1 MAPSSWLL
9 AAIFS
14 CGVRA
19 PPRAARAA
27 VTESITCCSWV
38 AKPFTVFTRFGIRS
52 ARRCSA
58 TSTCDQA
65 AAIASF
71 WTASS
76 LRTETNFPANIRPTS
91 SRIPKTTR
99 NIFIV
104 ISLFEA
110 IDGIDNHGNLLQIGP
125 QKGLRIQVAGL
136 NPFFTQIEQA
146 FKGGCIEVEDLAG
159 LIDHL
164 ALLHFGFVA
173 VQHEC
178 VAEQNTE
185 RGNRIG

>member
-1 MAPSSWLL
+1 
-9 AAIFS
+9 
-14 CGVRA
+14 
-19 PPRAARAA
+19 
-27 VTESITCCSWV
+27 ESITCCSWV
-38 AKPFTVFTRFGIRS
+38 AKPLTVFTRLGMRS

-65 AAIASF
+65 PAMVSVR
-71 WTASS
+71 TAKS

-110 IDGIDNHGNLLQIGP
+110 IDGVDDHGNLLQIGP

-136 NPFFTQIEQA
+136 NLVFAQIEQPV
-146 FKGGCIEVEDLAG
+146 KRSCIDAKNLAG
-159 LIDHL
+159 LIDYF

-173 VQHEC
+173 MQHER
-178 VAEQNTE
+178 VAKQDTE
-185 RGNRIG
+185 RGNRI